1 LAESS
6 FDQVRQVVPRQ
17 DAVNY
22 CLAAMK
28 RYASMSPADLQR
40 LALAL
45 AMEGQKGLAVHNPE
59 IKYRV
64 KGLDGEFSGLAMV
77 CYLYVAMQRLAPGKN
92 IGFDVSV
99 EYEQAKKMFDA
110 GGG

>member
-1 LAESS
+1 
-6 FDQVRQVVPRQ
+6 VVPRQ

-64 KGLDGEFSGLAMV
+64 KGLEGEFSGLAMV